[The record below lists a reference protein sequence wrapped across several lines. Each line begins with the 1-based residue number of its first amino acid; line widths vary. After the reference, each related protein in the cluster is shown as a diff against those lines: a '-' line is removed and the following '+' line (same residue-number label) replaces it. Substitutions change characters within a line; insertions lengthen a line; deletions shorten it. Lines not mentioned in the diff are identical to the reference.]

1 MSHPI
6 IVIGSGFAAYQWV
19 KSFRKLDQD
28 TEITIITADNG
39 DDYSKPDLSHVF
51 SRQQRA
57 TDLVKQSAT
66 EFAQANSVKL
76 ITNTYVTAIDPQAKT
91 VSIDDQV
98 LTYSNLILATGSRA
112 FVPQFA
118 GNATDEIITLNSL
131 QEFEQAQERLITAKR
146 ITVLGAG
153 LIGTEIAMDLA
164 SSHKQ
169 VTLCDKASSIL
180 PAMLP
185 PFLGSEVQHTMALNG
200 VDFKLNRGISA
211 INRHHQE
218 MLVELDNGE
227 VISSDV
233 VIAAMGLR
241 SNTQLAQ
248 QAGLMVNHGIVVNQY
263 MQTSDAN
270 IYALGDCAE
279 LYGRVRAFIQP
290 TMLAAMALAKT
301 LAGTATPVRLP
312 ASLVK
317 AKTPWIPLNLAGKTV
332 GSELTWEIQRNSD
345 GYVAKAFHVETSE
358 LSGFIVSHDQAKA
371 AFPLLRLLPGE
382 VA

>member
-112 FVPQFA
+112 FVPPFA

-153 LIGTEIAMDLA
+153 LIGTEIAMDLT